1 MSKIKILP
9 EILSNKIAAGEVVE
23 RPASVVK
30 ELVENSLD
38 AGSTRIMVDIAQG
51 GRSLIRISDNGSGMN
66 RDDALLALERYAT
79 SKIYTDQDLFS
90 INTLGFRGEALPSIA
105 SVSRFSLVSREES
118 ADAGTEIL
126 VDGGKIKNVIE
137 VGAPPGT
144 MVTVKQLFFNTPAR
158 RKFLKTIGTE
168 MGHVADKMASIAL
181 GHPAVHFRLTH
192 NEKVVKNWLTTT
204 EPLDRI
210 VDVLGNDLK
219 NDLMAIKSQTNDIS
233 ISGWIASPR
242 ANRRTS
248 RAIYMYVNG
257 RFVRD
262 RIVQH
267 ALFEGYSQRLVKGHY
282 PVAVIFIRVPFDEV
296 DVNVHPTKN
305 EVRFARQRDVHEAV
319 RQTVAQT
326 LYEKDRPG
334 WGASGAADED
344 RFDAANQVLEPTQ
357 TEFGNQN
364 SAFGIRHSVFDQ
376 QYSEGGKKRL
386 EFGRKNPEY
395 GKKNV
400 AEGDS
405 EWRLVSDDQN
415 QQPNAED
422 SVSISGSTPHTPHPA
437 HRNSQHETRN
447 PQRETRT
454 PHPATRN
461 TDPATRNPQPVTR
474 PPQASIWQEK
484 RFGDMRV
491 IGQLHGTYIV
501 CEADAGLILIDQHAA
516 HERILFEQFS
526 ARSAEQKPPVQRL
539 LVPETIDLGFREAG
553 VLTNILADLKD
564 LGLEIE
570 PFGGNTFVVKA
581 VPVLLAEREV
591 KPLIIEIVE
600 KMVEVGA
607 APGLSEALDKCRMVM
622 ACHGAIRANQALSEP
637 QIRGLLKQLDDCH
650 NPSHCPHGRPTWLRW
665 ELKSLEK
672 SFKRIV

>member
-1 MSKIKILP
+1 MPKIKILP

-51 GRSLIRISDNGSGMN
+51 GRSLVRISDNGSGMN

-79 SKIYTDQDLFS
+79 SKIYKDQDLFS

-105 SVSRFSLVSREES
+105 SVSRFSLVTREES
-118 ADAGTEIL
+118 ADVGTEIL
-126 VDGGKIKNVIE
+126 VDGGKIKNVVE

-144 MVTVKQLFFNTPAR
+144 MVSVKQLFFNTPAR

-168 MGHVADKMASIAL
+168 MGHIADKMASIAL

-192 NEKVVKNWLTTT
+192 NEKVVKDWLTTV

-219 NDLMAIKSQTNDIS
+219 NDLLAINSQTKVIT

-305 EVRFARQRDVHEAV
+305 EVRFARQKDVHEAV

-326 LYEKDRPG
+326 LYEMDRPG
-334 WGASGAADED
+334 WGPIGAVDESGL
-344 RFDAANQVLEPTQ
+344 DAGHRVAESKQA
-357 TEFGNQN
+357 EFGSQD
-364 SAFGIRHSVFDQ
+364 SAFGIRHSDFGELH
-376 QYSEGGKKRL
+376 SEVGKKRL
-386 EFGRKNPEY
+386 EFGRRKLEFGSGNAAFDKLRRDKV
-395 GKKNV
+395 GKV
-400 AEGDS
+400 RDQAGDS
-405 EWRLVSDDQN
+405 EWKLVSDDQN
-415 QQPNAED
+415 QAPNID
-422 SVSISGSTPHTPHPA
+422 GSLSTSESALRTLPRVPRSPHPA
-437 HRNSQHETRN
+437 
-447 PQRETRT
+447 P
-454 PHPATRN
+454 
-461 TDPATRNPQPVTR
+461 RNPQPA
-474 PPQASIWQEK
+474 PPQASIWQKK

-491 IGQLHGTYIV
+491 IGQLHSTYIV

-516 HERILFEQFS
+516 HERILFELFS
-526 ARSAEQKPPVQRL
+526 ARSAEQKPPVQGL

-553 VLTNILADLKD
+553 VLTKILADLKE

-570 PFGGNTFVVKA
+570 PFGGNTFVIKA

-600 KMVEVGA
+600 KIVEVGA
-607 APGLSEALDKCRMVM
+607 APGLAEALDKCRMVM
-622 ACHGAIRANQALSEP
+622 ACHGAIRANQALSE
-637 QIRGLLKQLDDCH
+637 QQVRGLLNQLDDCH

-665 ELKSLEK
+665 ELKTLEK
-672 SFKRIV
+672 SFKRVV